1 MVKKITKSGNSA
13 AITLDAALLEMIH
26 AKIGDKVNITVR
38 NGSLIITPENVGFS
52 DEDIDD
58 AADEVFTRY
67 DKTFKKLA
75 E

>member
-26 AKIGDKVNITVR
+26 AKIGDQVHISVR
-38 NGSLIITPENVGFS
+38 NGGLFVLPVNVGF
-52 DEDIDD
+52 ERGELE
-58 AADEVFTRY
+58 AAAKEVFKRNAR
-67 DKTFKKLA
+67 TFKKLA